1 MCIWSFQTLL
11 LDSAVKSNPHA
22 FWWIKGN
29 GCDILPGLCESVQ
42 LKCSGDVD
50 LNTGKLQQSY
60 ETYKLRL
67 KFVSE
72 IGLKSRQERNMI
84 LEDLK
89 KLHTQLTADKDF
101 AISGAHIHY
110 SM

>member
-1 MCIWSFQTLL
+1 MLS
-11 LDSAVKSNPHA
+11 
-22 FWWIKGN
+22 G
-29 GCDILPGLCESVQ
+29 GLKETDVTSCLVFMSRFNW
-42 LKCSGDVD
+42 SGDVD
-50 LNTGKLQQSY
+50 RNTGKLQQSY

-67 KFVSE
+67 EFVSE

-89 KLHTQLTADKDF
+89 KLHTQLIADKDF